1 LRLAVARFRIWAM
14 MSSNPVRKAMLLAVL
29 LAAAAVAIDG
39 LLISEEEL
47 LEEHLDSLT
56 TAFSVGD
63 QGTIDALL
71 APSFSYVGP
80 RPVGEGERAESL
92 ARLDDFWLETSEPR
106 LQWRASQ
113 VRVEGRVGRIEA
125 QGTVRF
131 RYGGSLIV
139 YRADAV
145 LVWERA
151 GEGWLLRRLDLPL
164 LRPGII

>member
-1 LRLAVARFRIWAM
+1 
-14 MSSNPVRKAMLLAVL
+14 MSAIPVRKVMLVAVL
-29 LAAAAVAIDG
+29 LAVAVVAIEG
-39 LLISEEEL
+39 LLISEEER
-47 LEEHLDSLT
+47 LEEHLDRLT

-63 QGTIDALL
+63 QRSIDALL
-71 APSFSYVGP
+71 APSFSYAGP
-80 RPVGEGERAESL
+80 RPVGAGERAESL
-92 ARLDDFWLETSEPR
+92 ERLDEFWLQTSEPR
-106 LQWRASQ
+106 LRWRASQ
-113 VRVEGRVGRIEA
+113 VQVEGRVGRIEA